1 MNNQEVKSEKE
12 ERKTIIQNW
21 RSII

>member
-1 MNNQEVKSEKE
+1 MNSQEMKSGKE

-21 RSII
+21 RSIL